1 MKINYNTKALKWGK
15 VVVKFKYECL
25 TIIFIVKM
33 KENYKIKNINRTKIV
48 ATVGPASSHVSVLE
62 EMIANGCSV
71 FRINFSHGSH
81 ESHGESIAN
90 IRQAAQ
96 NLGQSV
102 AILGDLQ
109 GPKIRIGAI
118 VGDKI
123 PLTVGQELTLDS
135 DINDEDG
142 SADGIS
148 YLCDTLAESCGP
160 GRVLMLDDGRVQLEV
175 ISVAGNAIKTKVLAG
190 TKLSSRKGLNLKGGG
205 LAEDALTPKDISD
218 IAFAATQNLDYMC
231 VSFPSTAQD
240 MIDARARLDEI
251 GCTTK
256 LIAKLERAEV
266 VASEA
271 IIDDMINSC
280 DGVMVARGD
289 LAVEVGF
296 ESVTS
301 YQKQIVAR
309 ARTLNKPV
317 IVATQ
322 MMESMIDSPVPT
334 RAEVSDVANA
344 VFDYADAVMLSAET
358 AVGDYPVDV
367 IKTVYDVIIAT
378 EKHTLTQVS
387 KHRVENDF
395 SYVDESIAMAAM
407 YLANHFKAVKAIV
420 CLTESGSTALWMSRI
435 KTHLPLVAMSSKQS
449 TLNGVAL
456 YKGVRSAHLPHV
468 LERNSQLDDV
478 IQYVRKAVELTSGDY
493 VAISFGDVVGV
504 DGNTNTLKLLQVK

>member
-1 MKINYNTKALKWGK
+1 
-15 VVVKFKYECL
+15 
-25 TIIFIVKM
+25 M
-33 KENYKIKNINRTKIV
+33 KENYKIKNLNRTKII
-48 ATVGPASSHVSVLE
+48 ATIGPSSSSADVLE
-62 EMIANGCSV
+62 ELIKNGCSV

-90 IRQAAQ
+90 IRKVAEKLNQ
-96 NLGQSV
+96 NV

-118 VGDKI
+118 QGGSFK
-123 PLTVGQELTLDS
+123 LTQGQELLLDS
-135 DINDEDG
+135 SIDDEAGSPDG
-142 SADGIS
+142 VS
-148 YLCDTLAESCGP
+148 YVCATLAESCGP

-175 ISVAGNAIKTKVLAG
+175 QSVAGQAIHTKVIAG

-205 LAEDALTPKDISD
+205 LAEDALTPKDMRD
-218 IAFAATQNLDYMC
+218 MAFAAKQNLEYIC
-231 VSFPSTAQD
+231 VSFPASAQD
-240 MIDARARLDEI
+240 MLDARTKLDELD
-251 GCTTK
+251 CPSK

-296 ESVTS
+296 EAVTS
-301 YQKQIVAR
+301 YQKQIIAR
-309 ARTLNKPV
+309 SRTLNKPV

-358 AVGDYPVDV
+358 AVGDYPIEV
-367 IKTVYDVIIAT
+367 IKTMYDVITAT

-387 KHRVENDF
+387 KHRVEIEF
-395 SYVDESIAMAAM
+395 QYVDESIAMASM

-435 KTHLPLVAMSSKQS
+435 KTHLPLVAMSPRQD
-449 TLNGVAL
+449 TLNRVAL
-456 YKGVRSAHLPHV
+456 YKGVRPAHLPRESESNTR
-468 LERNSQLDDV
+468 LEDV
-478 IQYVRKAVELTSGDY
+478 IQYVRKAVDLEKGDY
-493 VAISFGDVVGV
+493 VAITYGDVVGV
-504 DGNTNTLKLLQVK
+504 DGHTNTLKLLQVT